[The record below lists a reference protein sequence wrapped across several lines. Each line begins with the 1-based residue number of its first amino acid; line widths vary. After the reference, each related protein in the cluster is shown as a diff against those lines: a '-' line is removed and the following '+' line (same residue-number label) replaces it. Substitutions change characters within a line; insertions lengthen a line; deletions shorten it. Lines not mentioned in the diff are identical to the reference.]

1 MKSNSYQFNKLY
13 FRLFDVKKQLHV
25 FNTHNCPMPKS
36 AIKLI
41 DQLKQYDMNV
51 EFPNYIGV
59 TIEQSNLNKLMAKTI
74 YKNQQIS
81 KYENEMCNKQ
91 LQIFGLT
98 HVHNKW
104 FVTCNKFT
112 GNANEKL
119 LLDACTKLNYKIVDE
134 ETSPDKL
141 DDINF
146 IYSEFGEI
154 KWFESCNN
162 QSEMKFVLN
171 QLNDKIS
178 EMVMNK
184 MKKTAI

>member
-1 MKSNSYQFNKLY
+1 
-13 FRLFDVKKQLHV
+13 
-25 FNTHNCPMPKS
+25 MPKS